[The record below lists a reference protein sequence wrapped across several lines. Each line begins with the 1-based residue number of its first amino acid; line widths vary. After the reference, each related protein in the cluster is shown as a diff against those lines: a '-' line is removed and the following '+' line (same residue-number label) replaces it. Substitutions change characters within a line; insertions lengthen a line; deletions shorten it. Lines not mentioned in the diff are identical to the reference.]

1 MYDLILQLAVFLSLG
16 AMIYLVSR
24 ALPRINDIEVEAK
37 TPLARF
43 DSFLAKL
50 PLEKLDVIFGSFL
63 EKFLRRFRVGVL
75 RLDNWLNYKINQVKA
90 ANVNGNGKVG
100 FSNGQHALLQ
110 EEKSLPAKIS
120 ERNLDGQEK

>member
-16 AMIYLVSR
+16 AMIYLISR
-24 ALPRINDIEVEAK
+24 ALPRINDVEVEIK

-50 PLEKLDVIFGSFL
+50 PLEKLDAVFGSFL
-63 EKFLRRFRVGVL
+63 EKALRRIRVGVL
-75 RLDNWLNYKINQVKA
+75 RLDNWLNSKLNQVKA
-90 ANVNGNGKVG
+90 ANGNGKNG

-110 EEKSLPAKIS
+110 EEKS
-120 ERNLDGQEK
+120 EEK